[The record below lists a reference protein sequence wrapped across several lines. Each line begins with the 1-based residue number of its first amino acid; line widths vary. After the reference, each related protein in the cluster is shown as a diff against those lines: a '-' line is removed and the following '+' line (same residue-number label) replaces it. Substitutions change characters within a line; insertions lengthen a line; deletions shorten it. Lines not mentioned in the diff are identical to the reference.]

1 MENHHFQW
9 VYPLYMAIFNSY
21 VKLPEGT
28 WVLQDYKGGRDL
40 PSLQKFAQDS
50 LLLCVEKNLGHRS
63 RNSWV
68 HPAISGYIIR
78 ISSSQCCKHTCVTLT
93 FAGGFISLSTAMEGS
108 EPYLR
113 PWPVGLVRQQ
123 TQASSAGRRRAEIVQ
138 WPCDRLHLHLLGSIS
153 ISFQPPACL
162 RTCKKFSFVSF
173 PASYLVLQEWTPK
186 YS

>member
-1 MENHHFQW
+1 
-9 VYPLYMAIFNSY
+9 MAIFNSY

-50 LLLCVEKNLGHRS
+50 LLLCVEKNLGLGIHG
-63 RNSWV
+63 V

-78 ISSSQCCKHTCVTLT
+78 ISSSQLRVCCKHTCVTLT

-113 PWPVGLVRQQ
+113 P
-123 TQASSAGRRRAEIVQ
+123 
-138 WPCDRLHLHLLGSIS
+138 
-153 ISFQPPACL
+153 
-162 RTCKKFSFVSF
+162 
-173 PASYLVLQEWTPK
+173 
-186 YS
+186 